1 MEATSSSAFSING
14 RIIKFKTRKCNCGI
28 KAAMKISESPNN
40 PNKLYFFCERG
51 KCKFYR
57 FWEPDNEEFN
67 QAEYIESISERFG
80 SGDNFQRLEQEMTVL
95 NARLMKLEMV
105 WERVQH
111 LESLHARMHNLE
123 TNIHG
128 RMHHLESKEGSSRL
142 TWAVNMALFCV
153 TMAIIAVK
161 MKAVLFQSVKMK
173 AVLFQYFVLLLWPGC
188 KQTLHTTVP
197 DLPPLGGSSGSL
209 FLCVLGLP
217 GWTVRGGGI
226 KCSV

>member
-14 RIIKFKTRKCNCGI
+14 RIIKFKNRKCNCGI
-28 KAAMKISESPNN
+28 KAAVKISESPNN
-40 PNKLYFFCERG
+40 PNKLYFFCDRG

-67 QAEYIESISERFG
+67 QAEYIESISERFE
-80 SGDNFQRLEQEMTVL
+80 SRDNFQRLEQEMTIL

-142 TWAVNMALFCV
+142 TWAVNIALFCV

-161 MKAVLFQSVKMK
+161 MKAVLLQAVKMEAVLFQSVKMK
-173 AVLFQYFVLLLWPGC
+173 AVLFQY
-188 KQTLHTTVP
+188 
-197 DLPPLGGSSGSL
+197 
-209 FLCVLGLP
+209 
-217 GWTVRGGGI
+217 
-226 KCSV
+226 SVNRK

>member
-1 MEATSSSAFSING
+1 MEATSSSAISING
-14 RIIKFKTRKCNCGI
+14 RIIKFKNRKCNCGI
-28 KAAMKISESPNN
+28 KAAVKISDSANN

-67 QAEYIESISERFG
+67 HAEYIESISQRFG
-80 SGDNFQRLEQEMTVL
+80 SGDNFQQLEQEMTVI

-142 TWAVNMALFCV
+142 MWVVNMALFCV
-153 TMAIIAVK
+153 TMAII
-161 MKAVLFQSVKMK
+161 VLSMTSKE
-173 AVLFQYFVLLLWPGC
+173 
-188 KQTLHTTVP
+188 
-197 DLPPLGGSSGSL
+197 
-209 FLCVLGLP
+209 
-217 GWTVRGGGI
+217 
-226 KCSV
+226 